1 LSAQWAADQLPF
13 PWSRRQ
19 IASAHRPA
27 FDRSRRHV
35 RVGTEWKQL
44 VVAHSRCQNQKP
56 SCTFAAVAGDGPRDY
71 RRRTEDRWPRSG
83 VHYQRQVWTEQLGRC
98 QTRSR
103 YRDGWHRRKER
114 GRAVVIRHWT
124 LHDLRRSFTSGLQ
137 SVGVAPQTI
146 ERALNHSS
154 GTFGRGRRNLSAQ
167 SADEGRAVCLV
178 LVVTLPANGGRQI
191 NARCP

>member
-103 YRDGWHRRKER
+103 YRDGWHRPQGTWPSRRTSALDVARSAPVVYIRITER
-114 GRAVVIRHWT
+114 RCCTSDNRAGIEPFIGHIRPGSPE
-124 LHDLRRSFTSGLQ
+124 L
-137 SVGVAPQTI
+137 I
-146 ERALNHSS
+146 
-154 GTFGRGRRNLSAQ
+154 SAI
-167 SADEGRAVCLV
+167 R
-178 LVVTLPANGGRQI
+178 
-191 NARCP
+191 